1 MKTSVMLLV
10 LVSGVL
16 LASMPTAANTEAQP
30 ALVVGV
36 ESHDPQSNSNYTGPV
51 DSTPQPQIYS
61 YDIDIRV
68 GSTMYR
74 TSYDSAF
81 GGPRH
86 QSTNPGQ
93 SRKSRDACDPSW
105 RPNGATGYRKS
116 PRFGAPPAF
125 GLKLSLRQ
133 IVRKLISGFENFENK
148 SKKRARAW

>member
-16 LASMPTAANTEAQP
+16 LASMPAAANTEAQP

-36 ESHDPQSNSNYTGPV
+36 ESHDPQSNSNYTGPL

-68 GSTMYR
+68 GSTMYP

-81 GGPRH
+81 DDLPAVLT
-86 QSTNPGQ
+86 SINQ
-93 SRKSRDACDPSW
+93 SRS
-105 RPNGATGYRKS
+105 
-116 PRFGAPPAF
+116 
-125 GLKLSLRQ
+125 
-133 IVRKLISGFENFENK
+133 ISEIT
-148 SKKRARAW
+148 